1 MSTLVIRNAVV
12 NFSRL
17 GAVAN
22 SGYGNELSAFFSAV
36 STDDQLKLAQ
46 YGIVPVEA
54 SGISGFNFRR
64 YINTSRGVAK
74 KPLIVMN
81 DKMEP
86 MYEQAIGNGSVVDL
100 KLDVYPSDY
109 AAGGFGYQLNAIV
122 VKELQDIPDVVDQAP
137 ELFHKEDF

>member
-1 MSTLVIRNAVV
+1 MSTLIIRNAVV

-54 SGISGFNFRR
+54 NGISGFNFRR
-64 YINTSRGVAK
+64 YVNTARGIPK
-74 KPLIVMN
+74 KPLIVM
-81 DKMEP
+81 DTEFKP
-86 MYEQAIGNGSVVDL
+86 MYDQAIGNGSVVDL

-109 AAGGFGYQLNAIV
+109 AAGGYGYQLSAIV
-122 VKELQDIPDVVDQAP
+122 VKDLQDIPDVVDQSP